1 VVEGVKKSPFYK
13 KPVFIA
19 VAAIIALSVVA
30 NTGHRSEK
38 SDTTVVT
45 SEESKS
51 AGPNAAEATSPSAR
65 PTALVESPSPEV
77 EVEVEVEDPNSFY
90 RSAQGDLRDMIKDL
104 NDMVQRA
111 NGRAIVRLLGNTM
124 ELSFNVGQ
132 LEATNAPQSIAA
144 RWKLGVTDLSGS
156 VVSLTSSAGDFASSD
171 ISLAQMI
178 EAIDKVRAKV
188 HALEDLAASAI

>member
-13 KPVFIA
+13 KPLFIA
-19 VAAIIALSVVA
+19 VAAIVALSVVA
-30 NTGHRSEK
+30 NMGHRSEK

-51 AGPNAAEATSPSAR
+51 AGPNAAEASSPSAR

-77 EVEVEVEDPNSFY
+77 EVEGEDPNSFY